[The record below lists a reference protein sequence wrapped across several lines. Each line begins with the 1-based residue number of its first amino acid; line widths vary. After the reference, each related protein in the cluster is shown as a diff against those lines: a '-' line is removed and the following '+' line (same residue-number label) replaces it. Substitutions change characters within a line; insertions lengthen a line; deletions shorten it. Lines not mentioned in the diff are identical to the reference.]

1 MESPEDKV
9 LRAKLLM
16 HYTSVVVTST
26 FKKAKRVVKEMDFT
40 NRAGRP
46 AQQNQQVV
54 SPSHAAGG
62 GHQGGKKGGKLSLP
76 FNNIATALLLVSAAI
91 VVLGLTWLLIFAR
104 DPNEEE
110 FVSEPEL
117 QAVFLNGGQVYFGD
131 ITKINN
137 DYIRL
142 NNIYYLRVEQQVQ
155 PEQEGSTAAPKQDIS
170 LVKLG
175 CELHGPRDQMV
186 INRDQVLFWENL
198 KSQGQVTE
206 AVKKYVE
213 ANPKGQD
220 CSQQQQQPSSNG
232 SDASDDQDAAETNN

>member
-1 MESPEDKV
+1 
-9 LRAKLLM
+9 
-16 HYTSVVVTST
+16 
-26 FKKAKRVVKEMDFT
+26 MDFT

-46 AQQNQQVV
+46 AQPNQQVV
-54 SPSHAAGG
+54 SPSHAAGAGG
-62 GHQGGKKGGKLSLP
+62 GHQGGKKGGRLSLP
-76 FNNIATALLLVSAAI
+76 FSNVATALLLFSAAI

-104 DPNEEE
+104 EPNEEE

-117 QAVFLNGGQVYFGD
+117 QAVFVNGGQVYFGD
-131 ITKINN
+131 ITKISN

-155 PEQEGSTAAPKQDIS
+155 PEQEGSGAAAQQDIS

-175 CELHGPRDQMV
+175 CELHGPRDQMI
-186 INRDQVLFWENL
+186 INREQVLFWENL
-198 KSQGQVTE
+198 KTDGQVTE

-220 CSQQQQQPSSNG
+220 CSQQQQQQNG
-232 SDASDDQDAAETNN
+232 NNSDASDDQDAAETNN